1 MNFDCRIEGNE
12 YIIEFEDGDD
22 TYEGRGSSYEEA
34 ADKIEAQM
42 KAEEDED

>member
-34 ADKIEAQM
+34 ADEIEAQM
-42 KAEEDED
+42 LDEADED